1 MTSDTTLAHVARMWA
16 KDFGNRP
23 VIMVAGNQP
32 PTTAGEPGSQR
43 MLAAIGFSVYHPS
56 TLVTEVGE
64 GWAKKFKGVREVQVE
79 GHGTAYEIIGSRV
92 EFGDMIFCRALHSK
106 YGRITT
112 RRLHFNRRTTL
123 GTHHL
128 DYYGWERGRAGS
140 AYNREPVLADDG
152 ISLMIP
158 PLFPALH
165 EQGIVVELSRPHL
178 ERHTDH
184 GDGKSDHA
192 R

>member
-32 PTTAGEPGSQR
+32 PTTAGEPGSHWTESGKTQVHSPR
-43 MLAAIGFSVYHPS
+43 AYREAGGFSVYHPS

-79 GHGTAYEIIGSRV
+79 GHGTAYEIIGTRV
-92 EFGDMIFCRALHSK
+92 EFGDMTFCRALHSK

-112 RRLHFNRRTTL
+112 RRTTL
-123 GTHHL
+123 GTHL
-128 DYYGWERGRAGS
+128 DYYGWARGRAGYPWS
-140 AYNREPVLADDG
+140 EPVLADDG
-152 ISLMIP
+152 ISYN
-158 PLFPALH
+158 
-165 EQGIVVELSRPHL
+165 GTGRSRPHL